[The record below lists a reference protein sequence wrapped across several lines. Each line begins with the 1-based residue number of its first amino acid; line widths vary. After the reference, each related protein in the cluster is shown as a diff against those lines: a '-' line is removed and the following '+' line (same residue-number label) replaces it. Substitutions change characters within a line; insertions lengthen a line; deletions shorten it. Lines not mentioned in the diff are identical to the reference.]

1 MLGLQVLP
9 PTRLLSNYLAP
20 LCPPFP
26 FALLCFP
33 LLILSISTRP
43 PIPLPN
49 VCPSIDLPCS
59 LLHSQPLH
67 LPPEAPTCSPRGLH
81 HCWLERGLG

>member
-9 PTRLLSNYLAP
+9 PTRLLSIYLAP
-20 LCPPFP
+20 LCPLFP
-26 FALLCFP
+26 FALLYFP
-33 LLILSISTRP
+33 LLILSTSTHP

-49 VCPSIDLPCS
+49 VCHSIDLPCS
-59 LLHSQPLH
+59 LLHSQPLR
-67 LPPEAPTCSPRGLH
+67 LSPEAPTCSPRGLH